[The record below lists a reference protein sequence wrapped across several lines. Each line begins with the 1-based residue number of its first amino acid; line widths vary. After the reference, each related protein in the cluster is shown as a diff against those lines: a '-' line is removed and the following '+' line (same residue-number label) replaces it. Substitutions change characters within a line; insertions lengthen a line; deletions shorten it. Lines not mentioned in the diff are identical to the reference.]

1 MWTRIA
7 LGFLF
12 LTQTNSLSLLTDG
25 DPQNITSWD
34 KSGDSKTDVFRQ
46 LLNQETLIRM
56 TMDKKV
62 QGILKDMIE
71 MKGELA
77 TNAQQLREAEK
88 EIITLRNE
96 VRSLKTENQALQAE
110 TQKFKQVIS
119 QFENKFRDIDENFTD
134 IARDQ
139 SHHER
144 NLNEKIERLQENTSK
159 ILDDIKIE
167 VRYLSVTLLDLNK
180 HTMELNS
187 SIPSLVDDKFTRYS
201 ANLNTSMVEMSHM
214 LLSTKDFQENVV
226 YNLSSLEKD
235 QSSIKRL
242 LSDNLNSTL
251 NSIKSEVEQSQNA
264 QLKLS
269 SAVSSLEVFR
279 MNMSLLNSCAQETR
293 EGFTVGMTSS
303 SSTWTGDILV
313 FPHVITNNGNGYDP
327 STGKFTASKK
337 GTYVFSVNVNA
348 HGSNTVYLDI
358 VHNGMS
364 KVRTMAYSSASY
376 QTGTNM
382 AVLVLEKGD
391 SVWVKR
397 YSGKSYYT
405 HDVPITTFSG
415 FLL

>member
-1 MWTRIA
+1 MWSRIA

-25 DPQNITSWD
+25 VPQNITSVD

-62 QGILKDMIE
+62 QGILKDIIE
-71 MKGELA
+71 MKGDLA

-88 EIITLRNE
+88 EIITLKNE

-110 TQKFKQVIS
+110 TQKFKQEIS
-119 QFENKFRDIDENFTD
+119 QFENNFRDIDENITHV
-134 IARDQ
+134 RRNQ
-139 SHHER
+139 EKHEI
-144 NLNEKIERLQENTSK
+144 NLNKKIERFQENTSK

-226 YNLSSLEKD
+226 YNLSALEKD
-235 QSSIKRL
+235 QSSIRRL
-242 LSDNLNSTL
+242 LSDNLNNTI
-251 NSIKSEVEQSQNA
+251 NTIRSEVEQSQNA

-279 MNMSLLNSCAQETR
+279 MNMSLVNSCTKETQ
-293 EGFTVGMTSS
+293 EGFTVGLTNYNGGWIGS
-303 SSTWTGDILV
+303 ILI
-313 FPHVITNNGNGYDP
+313 FPHVVTNIGNGYNP
-327 STGKFTASKK
+327 TTGKFTASKK
-337 GTYVFSVNVNA
+337 GTYVFFVTVNTESKNYI
-348 HGSNTVYLDI
+348 YLDI
-358 VHNGMS
+358 VHNGAS
-364 KVRTMAYSSASY
+364 KVRTMSHNTASY
-376 QTGTNM
+376 LTGSNM
-382 AVLVLEKGD
+382 AVLELNKGD
-391 SVWVKR
+391 TVWVSR
-397 YSGKSYYT
+397 YDGKSYYS
-405 HDVPITTFSG
+405 HSVPITTFSG

>member
-1 MWTRIA
+1 MWTRIT

-25 DPQNITSWD
+25 DPQNITSVD
-34 KSGDSKTDVFRQ
+34 KSGDSNTDVFRQ

-56 TMDKKV
+56 TMDRKV
-62 QGILKDMIE
+62 QGILKDIIE
-71 MKGELA
+71 MKSDLA
-77 TNAQQLREAEK
+77 TNAKQLSDAEK

-134 IARDQ
+134 FAWDQ
-139 SHHER
+139 EKHEINWNR
-144 NLNEKIERLQENTSK
+144 KIERFQENTSK

-187 SIPSLVDDKFTRYS
+187 IPSLVDDKFTRYS
-201 ANLNTSMVEMSHM
+201 ANLNTSMVEMNHM
-214 LLSTKDFQENVV
+214 LLSTKDFQDNVV
-226 YNLSSLEKD
+226 YNLSALEKD
-235 QSSIKRL
+235 QSRIKIL
-242 LSDNLNSTL
+242 LSETLNSTI
-251 NSIKSEVEQSQNA
+251 NTIKSEVEQSQNA
-264 QLKLS
+264 HLKLS

-279 MNMSLLNSCAQETR
+279 INMSLFNICAKETR
-293 EGFTVGMTSS
+293 EGFNVGVTSS
-303 SSTWTGDILV
+303 GSTWAGDILV

-337 GTYVFSVNVNA
+337 GTYVFSANVNA
-348 HGSNTVYLDI
+348 YGSNTVYLEI

-364 KVRTMAYSSASY
+364 KVRTMAYGSTSH

-397 YSGKSYYT
+397 YSGQGYYT
-405 HDVPITTFSG
+405 DSVPITTFSG

>member
-1 MWTRIA
+1 MWTSIA
-7 LGFLF
+7 LGFFF
-12 LTQTNSLSLLTDG
+12 LAQTNSLSPLTDG
-25 DPQNITSWD
+25 DPQNITSVD

-62 QGILKDMIE
+62 QGILKDIIE
-71 MKGELA
+71 MKGDLA

-88 EIITLRNE
+88 EMITLKNE

-119 QFENKFRDIDENFTD
+119 QFENKFRDIDENITD

-139 SHHER
+139 TQHER
-144 NLNEKIERLQENTSK
+144 NWNKKIDKLQENTSK

-214 LLSTKDFQENVV
+214 LLTTKDFQENVV

-242 LSDNLNSTL
+242 LSGIMFIFSNIENV
-251 NSIKSEVEQSQNA
+251 KSD
-264 QLKLS
+264 LFLS
-269 SAVSSLEVFR
+269 Y
-279 MNMSLLNSCAQETR
+279 
-293 EGFTVGMTSS
+293 
-303 SSTWTGDILV
+303 I
-313 FPHVITNNGNGYDP
+313 
-327 STGKFTASKK
+327 
-337 GTYVFSVNVNA
+337 
-348 HGSNTVYLDI
+348 
-358 VHNGMS
+358 
-364 KVRTMAYSSASY
+364 
-376 QTGTNM
+376 
-382 AVLVLEKGD
+382 
-391 SVWVKR
+391 
-397 YSGKSYYT
+397 
-405 HDVPITTFSG
+405 
-415 FLL
+415 